1 MKRMSEVHT
10 ALIMPFKNGKI
21 DYANLEKLIS
31 FQHENGVDG
40 IILHGTTGEAP
51 TITHEEFVE
60 SSHQVLEKW
69 KGKLHITI
77 GISQGSTAEVLH
89 KQNSLKIQ
97 PNFFL
102 VTPPAY
108 SKPSQEGI
116 FRHFQAI
123 SQNSK
128 TPIILYNVPG
138 RTISDVQPQT
148 LLRIASSCKNVVA
161 IKDATG
167 SFTRFSDQQFA
178 LRDFPREFKF
188 FTGDDQT
195 TPHFLLSG
203 GNGVV
208 SVVSNIIPS
217 EFKEIVEL
225 AGNGHLAECMP
236 KYLKYFNL
244 IRLLFVESSP
254 MPVKYVMHKMGFCE
268 LEFRL
273 PMCEPSSN
281 LMNEIDAELVK
292 LGLIK

>member
-1 MKRMSEVHT
+1 MVVAPAQSMRILSWNLLHGQVIPPSGKQDWQQNLISAAKDVAEHFKPDFISLQEVDFMQPRSGNVNQT
-10 ALIMPFKNGKI
+10 
-21 DYANLEKLIS
+21 KLIAES
-31 FQHENGVDG
+31 MGLKYWHY
-40 IILHGTTGEAP
+40 LPALLGTPGNSWQK
-51 TITHEEFVE
+51 IK
-60 SSHQVLEKW
+60 SLE
-69 KGKLHITI
+69 L
-77 GISQGSTAEVLH
+77 E
-89 KQNSLKIQ
+89 
-97 PNFFL
+97 
-102 VTPPAY
+102 
-108 SKPSQEGI
+108 
-116 FRHFQAI
+116 AI

-138 RTISDVQPQT
+138 RTISDVQHQT
-148 LLRIASSCKNVVA
+148 LLRIATECENVVA

-167 SFTRFSDQQFA
+167 SFSRFSDQQFA

-208 SVVSNIIPS
+208 SVVSNIIPR

-273 PMCEPSSN
+273 PMCEPSLS
-281 LMNEIDAELVK
+281 LMNEIDAELIK
-292 LGLIK
+292 LDLIK